1 MESDNT
7 LKCKNVVK
15 APETEDPSDDT
26 SEESGKPKLS
36 HRQEKFIIEY
46 FNAGGVK
53 IRAARA
59 AEVPYQTV
67 MNWFKDER
75 FVTRITEIEG
85 EWYEELRKEGLARA
99 KSKSDVL
106 LMFFLKARY
115 PEIYDDN
122 YRNKRF
128 QDELIQKV
136 KDSLAP
142 IILEPQA
149 KLDKPLV

>member
-1 MESDNT
+1 MAQTSTEKPERKR
-7 LKCKNVVK
+7 LK
-15 APETEDPSDDT
+15 PI
-26 SEESGKPKLS
+26 
-36 HRQEKFIIEY
+36 QEQFIIEY
-46 FNAGGVK
+46 VSCGGVK
-53 IRAARA
+53 SRAAKKCG
-59 AEVPYQTV
+59 VPYITAK
-67 MNWFKDER
+67 MWFKNEEFANAVKEAED
-75 FVTRITEIEG
+75 
-85 EWYEELRKEGLARA
+85 EWYEVLRASLYKRA
-99 KSKSDVL
+99 VEKSDVL
-106 LMFFLKARY
+106 GMFFMKARY